1 MRYWRN
7 RHCIPLSLRAMKP
20 TATLIKHSFSIEIF
34 QMKNNKLFVIF
45 LLAFMIVGC
54 VFDGGSKKKIVGNYY
69 LWQWEG
75 GRSYYLV
82 DKHTS
87 PNGGGLIDGT
97 VQVIA
102 WSDNYIYI
110 LKKSLFSGEKEGWVI
125 IDVKNQKITKTIPE
139 QVMKERLSANGD
151 SNIQF
156 YSAESAWEKL

>member
-1 MRYWRN
+1 MTSVN
-7 RHCIPLSLRAMKP
+7 RFLLFRAMNQI
-20 TATLIKHSFSIEIF
+20 ATLIKHSFSPKIF
-34 QMKNNKLFVIF
+34 QMGKNKLFVIF

-97 VQVIA
+97 VQIIA
-102 WSDNYIYI
+102 WSDIIYMS
-110 LKKSLFSGEKEGWVI
+110 KRNHFFQEKRKDG
-125 IDVKNQKITKTIPE
+125 
-139 QVMKERLSANGD
+139 L
-151 SNIQF
+151 
-156 YSAESAWEKL
+156 L

>member
-1 MRYWRN
+1 MN
-7 RHCIPLSLRAMKP
+7 QI
-20 TATLIKHSFSIEIF
+20 ATLIKHSFSPKIF
-34 QMKNNKLFVIF
+34 QMGKNKLFVIF

-97 VQVIA
+97 VQIIA
-102 WSDNYIYI
+102 WSDNYIYVQ
-110 LKKSLFSGEKEGWVI
+110 KKPLFSGEKKGWVI
-125 IDVKNQKITKTIPE
+125 IDVKKQKITETISE

-151 SNIQF
+151 SKIQF
-156 YSAESAWEKL
+156 YSAESAWRKL

>member
-1 MRYWRN
+1 
-7 RHCIPLSLRAMKP
+7 
-20 TATLIKHSFSIEIF
+20 
-34 QMKNNKLFVIF
+34 
-45 LLAFMIVGC
+45 MITGC

-97 VQVIA
+97 VQTIA

-110 LKKSLFSGEKEGWVI
+110 QKKPLFSGEKKGWVI
-125 IDVKNQKITKTIPE
+125 IDVKNKKKTKTISE
-139 QVMKERLSANGD
+139 QVMRERLSANGD

-156 YSAESAWEKL
+156 YSAESAWRDL